1 MKAARK
7 IVIWRDFIMKKNKLR
22 MTISIQ
28 PREPGPLS
36 LDERKQLADFFFAL
50 MDLDPEKE
58 EKSKE

>member
-1 MKAARK
+1 
-7 IVIWRDFIMKKNKLR
+7 MKKNKLR